1 MVFGREA
8 GTCVG
13 QCKDQEVEL
22 SLFVQGMAATGLS
35 KHRGPRVGWD
45 QWSRRGPISATYNVR
60 LRS

>member
-35 KHRGPRVGWD
+35 KAQGSTCGMGSVEQEG
-45 QWSRRGPISATYNVR
+45 AN
-60 LRS
+60 